1 MRSHRHCPNH
11 SCKGTAQMTDIKS
24 NESSGQDTNITRFPE
39 AQGKII
45 ESIELTAEPGYYGI
59 DVNFT
64 DNTAMV
70 FAIEPS
76 VVAFPYL
83 GDWTGGE
90 RKILKQYDPVRSV
103 SLKTP

>member
-1 MRSHRHCPNH
+1 M
-11 SCKGTAQMTDIKS
+11 ADIKS
-24 NESSGQDTNITRFPE
+24 NESSEQDTNTTRFPE

-70 FAIEPS
+70 FSIEPFA
-76 VVAFPYL
+76 VTFPSL
-83 GDWTGGE
+83 GDWTAGE
-90 RKILKQYDPVRSV
+90 RKILKEWKSIRSV
-103 SLKTP
+103 SLKT